1 MSFDRSRYGTVKS
14 PEPADAGQKPD
25 ACPFCQ
31 SRAVGTLAKV
41 ITPSTYW
48 RCQACGEIWNPTRL
62 DDARRG
68 HGHRRSW

>member
-1 MSFDRSRYGTVKS
+1 MWRSPLSFNNAGRPSR
-14 PEPADAGQKPD
+14 PEDSGQRPD

-41 ITPSTYW
+41 ITPSTYF
-48 RCQACGEIWNPTRL
+48 RCQACGEIWNPARL
-62 DDARRG
+62 DGVR